1 MNKVF
6 LIGRFTNEPILK
18 QNEQYKKVE
27 FTLAVNRNKDGADF
41 ISCVAWNKTAELIS
55 QYLHK
60 GLQTAIEG
68 HINTSSYEKDG
79 KKIYTTNVVVDNI
92 TFISNTTPIAGDKE
106 KDIVKQDND
115 DPWKDMGNTINT
127 DEIVLEDEFLPF

>member
-6 LIGRFTNEPILK
+6 LIGRFTKEPELK

-27 FTLAVNRNKDGADF
+27 FTLAVNRMKEGADF
-41 ISCVAWNKTAELIS
+41 INCIAWNEKAEAIS
-55 QYLHK
+55 KYLHK
-60 GLQTAIEG
+60 GNQTAVEG
-68 HINTSSYEKDG
+68 HINTNSYEKDG